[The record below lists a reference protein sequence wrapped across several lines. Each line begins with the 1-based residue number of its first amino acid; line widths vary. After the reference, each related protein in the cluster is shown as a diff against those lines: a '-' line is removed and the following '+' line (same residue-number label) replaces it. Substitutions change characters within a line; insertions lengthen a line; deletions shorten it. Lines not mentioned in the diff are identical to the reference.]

1 MTNVKAFLAWS
12 GGKDSAHALFRLRRS
27 PEIRVEALLTTVT
40 RDYDR
45 ISMHGVRRE
54 LLEVQARSVG
64 LPLMVAEIPAKGD
77 NAAYEAAMRSA
88 LDKFVRQRFT
98 AAIFGDIFLEDVRK
112 YRENQLKGTGVEPL
126 FPLWGIDSRRLA
138 RDFIESG
145 FKARLS
151 CVDTE
156 QIDAS
161 FAGRL
166 YDENLLRDLPE
177 KADPCGENGEFH
189 SFVYDGPIFQSPLN
203 VQCGETILRDQRFQY
218 CDLRPASSDP
228 EPEIP

>member
-12 GGKDSAHALFRLRRS
+12 GGKDSAHALFRLRQT

-64 LPLMVAEIPAKGD
+64 LPLVVAEIPAKGD
-77 NAAYEAAMRSA
+77 NAAYEAAMHSA

-112 YRENQLKGTGVEPL
+112 YRENQLKGTGVEPF

-218 CDLRPASSDP
+218 CDLRPAPSDP